1 MDKLLRR
8 VRDYRKI
15 IGYTIDDLKGRPSF
29 CMHRIHLEDDCT
41 PTIEH
46 QMRLNPNIREVDK
59 KEIIK
64 LLNAGI
70 IYPIFDS
77 NWVSPIHVVPKKGGM
92 TVIKNEH
99 DELIP
104 TKTITGW

>member
-1 MDKLLRR
+1 MPPRNLHSVCILREEDARKVELKQLPPDLRYAFLGPNSTYPIIVNAQLNGKQVDKFLRR

-46 QMRLNPNIREVDK
+46 
-59 KEIIK
+59 
-64 LLNAGI
+64 
-70 IYPIFDS
+70 
-77 NWVSPIHVVPKKGGM
+77 
-92 TVIKNEH
+92 
-99 DELIP
+99 
-104 TKTITGW
+104 